1 MNEESPFIIA
11 LTDAIERKLP
21 EEIEDSHIRSYIKTA
36 ISDCI
41 SSDTSIIKKSMST
54 AYYRKVIKQIVR
66 EIKISISDE
75 EHEFGYPK
83 GLEVIQHIFNKE
95 DVRIDPIKLY
105 SIKIIDEE
113 LDIF

>member
-1 MNEESPFIIA
+1 
-11 LTDAIERKLP
+11 
-21 EEIEDSHIRSYIKTA
+21 
-36 ISDCI
+36 
-41 SSDTSIIKKSMST
+41 
-54 AYYRKVIKQIVR
+54 VR

-83 GLEVIQHIFNKE
+83 GLEVIQNIFIKE